1 MKCIKFFVVVIIVL
15 SMLVGCA
22 KRTIVP
28 YKQVE
33 NTNYIYIKLTR
44 RESIQGTA
52 FKNEPHQISVLVKDG
67 DERVVPKSTIK
78 TIHRKPPIY
87 DDFGKGISEEEIKAV
102 KTSKNTVIYG
112 LGGGALSLGVSFF
125 VGSAIR
131 GSGTQL
137 VVTMAVGGGIGTII
151 FINTG
156 RAKDRRDA
164 IENIRQ
170 RRRSI
175 ELKREEANTQT
186 PSAIQKQLEMERK
199 KQEELRKQR
208 EKLLR
213 DLGEEKKKKDKE
225 TR

>member
-1 MKCIKFFVVVIIVL
+1 MKYVKILVIVVAAL
-15 SMLVGCA
+15 LMHAGCA
-22 KRTIVP
+22 KRSIVP
-28 YKQVE
+28 YEQVE
-33 NTNYIYIKLTR
+33 NTNYIYIKLTSG
-44 RESIQGTA
+44 ESIQGTA
-52 FKNEPHQISVLVKDG
+52 FRNEPHQISVLVKNG
-67 DERVVPKSTIK
+67 DERVVPKSTIR

-112 LGGGALSLGVSFF
+112 IGGGALSLGVSFF
-125 VGSAIR
+125 IGSAIQ

-137 VVTMAVGGGIGTII
+137 ALTMAAGGSIGTIL
-151 FINTG
+151 FINAG

-164 IENIRQ
+164 IESIRQ

-175 ELKREEANTQT
+175 ELKKEEENIQT
-186 PSAIQKQLEMERK
+186 PSAIQKQLEMEKK

-213 DLGEEKKKKDKE
+213 DLGKEKKKKEKKQE
-225 TR
+225 

>member
-1 MKCIKFFVVVIIVL
+1 MKWFKIFVVIIIVL
-15 SMLVGCA
+15 SMLTGCT
-22 KRTIVP
+22 KRSLVP
-28 YKQVE
+28 YEQVE
-33 NTNYIYIKLTR
+33 NANYIYIKLTSG
-44 RESIQGTA
+44 ESIEGTA
-52 FKNEPHQISVLVKDG
+52 FKNEPHQISILEKDG
-67 DERVVPKSTIK
+67 EERVVSKSTIK
-78 TIHRKPPIY
+78 TIYRKPPIY

-125 VGSAIR
+125 VGSAIQ

-137 VVTMAVGGGIGTII
+137 AVTMAVGGGVGTFF
-151 FINTG
+151 FINSG

-175 ELKREEANTQT
+175 ELRKEEANTQT
-186 PSAIQKQLEMERK
+186 PSAIQKQLEMEKK

-208 EKLLR
+208 EKLLK
-213 DLGEEKKKKDKE
+213 DLGKEKKKKEKE
-225 TR
+225 TH